1 MSAGAAQQQPFPP
14 TAIWFGR
21 VLAAFVRRELAL
33 VARYRFYLIT
43 RVLAFGSVVLAL
55 YFLSRFVGA
64 GANPHLTRYGGDYL
78 AFTVVG
84 LLVTELQQVG
94 VAALASRVRTAQLMG
109 YLEAELASPAPPWM
123 VLASA
128 PVYEFVG
135 ATLRSTAYL
144 LGAWWLLDVNL
155 ARANWTSVALAIPVV
170 VLAFAGVGL
179 LAAATTMLTRRANPV
194 ALVLGAASMFLSG
207 VLYPVSVLP
216 AWLQA
221 VGQFLPLTHALEA
234 LRLALLL
241 GAPPSAL
248 AASLRSLALFAL
260 LLAPAGLALF
270 VFALRRARID
280 GSLSHY

>member
-1 MSAGAAQQQPFPP
+1 VSAGAAHQQPFPP
-14 TAIWFGR
+14 TAVWFGR
-21 VLAAFVRRELAL
+21 VLAAFFRRELAL

-43 RVLAFGSVVLAL
+43 RALAFGSVVLAL

-78 AFTVVG
+78 AFSVVG

-144 LGAWWLLDVNL
+144 LGAWWLLDVDL
-155 ARANWTSVALAIPVV
+155 ARANWTSVALAVPVV

-216 AWLQA
+216 AWLQTT
-221 VGQFLPLTHALEA
+221 GQFLPLTHALEA

-248 AASLRSLALFAL
+248 AASLRALALFAL